1 MGGRGGKKGRAGGRR
16 IVDRKWFRFGYD
28 YSRLQD
34 EPGVVLKVKFRLKKA
49 DPEILKGKSQA
60 LLKERNAG
68 QPIGQ
73 YSCGCMFRNYKGVS
87 AGKLI
92 DDAGMKGKK
101 VGGAVISNK
110 HANFMI
116 NTGGAKATEVLK
128 LMELTKEAVKI
139 KSGIELTPEIF
150 MVGEF

>member
-1 MGGRGGKKGRAGGRR
+1 M
-16 IVDRKWFRFGYD
+16 
-28 YSRLQD
+28 
-34 EPGVVLKVKFRLKKA
+34 VLKVKFRLKKA
-49 DPEILKGKSQA
+49 DPEKLKTISMK
-60 LLKERNAG
+60 LMKDRNNR

-73 YSCGCMFRNYKGVS
+73 LSCGCMFKNPKGLS

-92 DDAGMKGKK
+92 DAAGMKGKK